1 MLKMRKLALVMF
13 CFLVMSFLGACGVSK
28 EQNEEIGEETSGNA
42 SGIMLADQEAPEIVG
57 VLKSM
62 EADDEVLITVEGKD
76 VQYRLSEE
84 AKSQIEAKEV
94 ELDSEV
100 TFTTFSI
107 GDDKETVAE
116 FIIK

>member
-1 MLKMRKLALVMF
+1 MALLIVF
-13 CFLVMSFLGACGVSK
+13 FLTMSFLGACGFTV
-28 EQNEEIGEETSGNA
+28 EHNEETGKESAGDA
-42 SGIMLADQEAPEIVG
+42 SGTMLAGQEAPEIVG
-57 VLKSM
+57 VLKSV
-62 EADDEVLITVEGKD
+62 ETNDEVIISVDGED

-84 AKSQIEAKEV
+84 AKSQMEAKEV

>member
-1 MLKMRKLALVMF
+1 MLKWRKLALVMV
-13 CFLVMSFLGACGVSK
+13 CFLMLSFLGACGVSK
-28 EQNEEIGEETSGNA
+28 DQNEETGEETAGNA
-42 SGIMLADQEAPEIVG
+42 SGIMLAGQEAPEIVG
-57 VLKSM
+57 ILKSI
-62 EADDEVLITVEGKD
+62 EANDEVMITVEGQD

-84 AKSQIEAKEV
+84 AKSQIDKKEV

-116 FIIK
+116 FIIE